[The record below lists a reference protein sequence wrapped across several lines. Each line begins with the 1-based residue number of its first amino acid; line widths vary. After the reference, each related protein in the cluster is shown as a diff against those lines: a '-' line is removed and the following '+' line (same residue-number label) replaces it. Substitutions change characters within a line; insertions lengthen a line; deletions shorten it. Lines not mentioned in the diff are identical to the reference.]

1 MKYEVRFSDRSV
13 MPTSISTFMP
23 RFMSTVVWGMSLGV
37 NPLVITGVSLWALTL
52 YLSFARLRLG
62 LMATIMQWLD
72 FDSRSPQELPQ
83 KRPQPVLNPEQPHAP
98 QREFW
103 ASLLSIIPFLVAGG
117 LCYYGIV
124 VGLDLGQS
132 WGISFGIMGALIS
145 GIYELARASGA
156 SD

>member
-13 MPTSISTFMP
+13 MILSILL
-23 RFMSTVVWGMSLGV
+23 STVFWGMSLGV

-72 FDSRSPQELPQ
+72 FDSRSPQELTQ
-83 KRPQPVLNPEQPHAP
+83 ERPQPVLNPEQPHAP